1 VYEAE
6 SIAATAVTVK
16 SHATLEASS
25 DVKGGDV
32 DEAKLAN
39 RSIRGIMAGVFVAAV
54 FVIALF
60 VMVEKMK
67 NNTAIAPAMI
77 VPEIEI
83 ADPTNHIASPPSP
96 MAQRINSPVG
106 TLSITPT
113 TPATRTPKIT
123 ETVVDSAV
131 NSFNSRGTGAIGV
144 GAGDAG
150 VAGGGRPPQ
159 SDAEYA
165 RMLQAEEDSQYNQQQ
180 HQNQSQR
187 GVAGGS
193 GFDERNQ
200 PSRPPP
206 VYSEHEHAPVIKG
219 MCSVCGKPV
228 YDTQERNQ
236 NPNSGM
242 YYHTNPEQCSGSAA
256 MF

>member
-1 VYEAE
+1 
-6 SIAATAVTVK
+6 
-16 SHATLEASS
+16 
-25 DVKGGDV
+25 V
-32 DEAKLAN
+32 DEAKLAKK
-39 RSIRGIMAGVFVAAV
+39 RILFSV
-54 FVIALF
+54 FVIVLF
-60 VMVEKMK
+60 VMVLKMKMK

-83 ADPTNHIASPPSP
+83 ADPTNHTAPPPSP

-131 NSFNSRGTGAIGV
+131 NSFNSRGTGAAGV
-144 GAGDAG
+144 DLAASPPLRPLAAAGDAG

-159 SDAEYA
+159 SDAESA
-165 RMLQAEEDSQYNQQQ
+165 RMLQAEEDSQYHQQQ

-193 GFDERNQ
+193 GFNERNQ

-206 VYSEHEHAPVIKG
+206 VYSKHEHAPVIKG
-219 MCSVCGKPV
+219 MCSVCSEPV
-228 YDTQERNQ
+228 YDAQERNM
-236 NPNSGM
+236 NPDTGM
-242 YYHTNPEQCSGSAA
+242 YYHANHVQCSGSAA
-256 MF
+256 MCAESPPPLRRTHTPLGC